1 MIALLRD
8 RDGMPTTVTL
18 RDGREL
24 TVWNIAWGYDIDD
37 DYAHITTNCSPS
49 VADLPARPL
58 GCEHRGAPQ
67 RRESGHRVSDA
78 LLPPERFAKRHEH
91 EQHREHR

>member
-1 MIALLRD
+1 MTEQDRDKPDAAIIALLND

-24 TVWNIAWGYDIDD
+24 TVWNIAWGYDIGD

-49 VADLPARPL
+49 VGDLPLDFFYTNEVVELRTS
-58 GCEHRGAPQ
+58 
-67 RRESGHRVSDA
+67 ESGAV
-78 LLPPERFAKRHEH
+78 LLHPE
-91 EQHREHR
+91 Q